1 MNYGNK
7 YVLQAKVRVS
17 DKMNGRVRERIVW
30 KDVESADSKVPL
42 MNLVPIGREKD
53 FQIVELDEVPKVD
66 KVEFSKRLNAIMDS
80 RRVSAETAAEMCDIS
95 PDVIRKYKRGDKMP
109 KVKNLNKLCKGLNV
123 SVEELTGVRNEK

>member
-95 PDVIRKYKRGDKMP
+95 PDVIRAYKRGEKMP

-123 SVEELTGVRNEK
+123 SVEELTGVRK